1 MTTFV
6 SSCRVKR

>member
-6 SSCRVKR
+6 SYSKV

>member
-6 SSCRVKR
+6 SLD